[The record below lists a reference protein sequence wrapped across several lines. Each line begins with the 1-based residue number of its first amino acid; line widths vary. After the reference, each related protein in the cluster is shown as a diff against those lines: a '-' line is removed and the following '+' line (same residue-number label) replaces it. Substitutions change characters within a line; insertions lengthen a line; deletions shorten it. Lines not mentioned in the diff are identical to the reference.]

1 MPRLSPRT
9 LLLATP
15 LLAATLASCDSGDRE
30 VTLRF
35 APRFG
40 DVAFACGQEFS
51 GVGTGAA
58 TVTPL
63 DFRMYV
69 HDVALV
75 RASGE
80 RVPVAVED
88 DESWQ
93 HDGLVLLDFEDGT
106 GTCMTGSPRT
116 NLEVRGRVPAHDDYT
131 GVEFTVGVPD
141 AMNHLDGA
149 TAPAPLNAQGL
160 WWSWAGGYKY
170 VRLDMRPRT
179 QPEFY
184 YHLGATACDGSVKDG
199 FTCAFANLAKIRL
212 DGFDPDADEIAV
224 DAAKILAD
232 VDVERVPDGKTD
244 TLPGCMAFPGDPEC
258 PAMMAPLG
266 LKFEDDAPA
275 GDQTVFSVRAGGAQ

>member
-1 MPRLSPRT
+1 MTRCTFILTSV
-9 LLLATP
+9 LL
-15 LLAATLASCDSGDRE
+15 LASCDAEERDI
-30 VTLRF
+30 TLRF

-40 DVAFACGQEFS
+40 AAAFACGQELT
-51 GVGTGAA
+51 GVGTGGA

-80 RVPVAVED
+80 RVPLAVD
-88 DESWQ
+88 DDATWQ

-106 GTCMTGSPRT
+106 GTCLTGSPRT
-116 NLEVRGRVPAHDDYT
+116 NFAVRGSVPAHDDYT
-131 GVEFTVGVPD
+131 GVEFTVGVPE

-184 YHLGATACDGSVKDG
+184 YHLGATACDGTVKDG
-199 FTCAFANLAKIRL
+199 FACAFANLAPIRL

-224 DAAKILAD
+224 DAAQILAG
-232 VDVERVPDGKTD
+232 VDVERVPDGVTD
-244 TLPGCMAFPGDPEC
+244 SLPGCMAFPGDPEC

-266 LKFEDDAPA
+266 LRFESAEPA
-275 GDQTVFSVRAGGAQ
+275 ATQTVFSVRAGGGQ